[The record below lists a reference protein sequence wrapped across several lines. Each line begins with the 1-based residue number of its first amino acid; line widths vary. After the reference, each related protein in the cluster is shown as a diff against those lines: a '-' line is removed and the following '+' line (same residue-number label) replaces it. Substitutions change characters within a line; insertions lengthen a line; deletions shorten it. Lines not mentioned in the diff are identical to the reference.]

1 MITVTDGGK
10 VGFGVDTPL
19 HVNASLEFA
28 SGAMITTG
36 GSFIQASR
44 RALKEEIAPLSLEDA
59 VSAVNALD
67 PVTFKYK
74 ANGEFHIGFIAED
87 VPALL
92 AGNLTAAE
100 SERKGLSA
108 LDFVA
113 ALVKVV
119 QSHEQE
125 IRSFGSSNARR
136 NAMVGELKHTIE
148 VMSKLVT
155 LGNATVQA
163 TADSIQVLESDISA
177 LRMEIHAHQK
187 SLSTLRTKFSSNQ
200 ILLQQQQST
209 IRSLQQDIAA
219 VNETEANDE
228 LTALEQQ
235 VAADNANLSNLL
247 RQLSMQNHK

>member
-1 MITVTDGGK
+1 MITVTDDGK

-44 RALKEEIAPLSLEDA
+44 RALKEEITPLSLEDA
-59 VSAVNALD
+59 VSAVKALD
-67 PVTFKYK
+67 PVTFRYK
-74 ANGEFHIGFIAED
+74 ANGEFHVGFIAED

-125 IRSFGSSNARR
+125 IRAFGSSDARR
-136 NAMVGELKHTIE
+136 NAMVSELKHTIE

-155 LGNATVQA
+155 LGNSTMQAAT
-163 TADSIQVLESDISA
+163 DSI
-177 LRMEIHAHQK
+177 K
-187 SLSTLRTKFSSNQ
+187 SLEADVSVLRAEIRAQQEHLNTLNAKFSSNE
-200 ILLQQQQST
+200 IVLQQQQST
-209 IRSLQQDIAA
+209 IRSLQQEIAA
-219 VNETEANDE
+219 VNETEAIHE

-235 VAADNANLSNLL
+235 VAADNAVLADLL
-247 RQLSMQNHK
+247 HKLDMQNHK